1 MRNRALIALLVLGLV
16 VGWLAP
22 VRASHWQPW
31 AGLPVVQVLA
41 NGRELPGDTPCVLI
55 EGITYCPMRAIAAY
69 IGGTLEWRPETHQV
83 LFSYDP
89 RFDQLAAE
97 ITGD

>member
-1 MRNRALIALLVLGLV
+1 MPLV
-16 VGWLAP
+16 VAFALALTATSQ
-22 VRASHWQPW
+22 ASHWVPW
-31 AGLPVVQVLA
+31 AGLPVVQLLA

-69 IGGTLEWRPETHQV
+69 IGGTLEWRPDTHQV